1 MTMSDSPLPP
11 SDARD
16 ELQDFFSQEE
26 FLAFF
31 NFHQPAPAG
40 QKTLEGLCKVARPRT
55 GTRSAQVN
63 YLCLTF
69 VVDTP
74 GQEAEHRIEGL
85 LDQINVAV
93 FKPRVPALQSITSVP
108 ASMRGSENYVHQM
121 DLIFAR
127 GTVLDPREIIPL
139 ILFTFREATGL
150 KTESPQWWD
159 EDALAPPPSETEKA
173 NWGNRLKA
181 LWKAMGK

>member
-1 MTMSDSPLPP
+1 MSDLPLPN
-11 SDARD
+11 SDAQD

-31 NFHQPAPAG
+31 NFYQSAPGNAR
-40 QKTLEGLCKVARPRT
+40 TMEGLCKVARPKV
-55 GTRSAQVN
+55 GSQSARVN

-69 VVDTP
+69 VVDTM
-74 GQEAEHRIEGL
+74 GAGSEDRIEQVIDKL
-85 LDQINVAV
+85 TMASL
-93 FKPRVPALQSITSVP
+93 KPQLPSIQSITSVP

-121 DLIFAR
+121 DLIFKT
-127 GTVLDPREIIPL
+127 GVELDPRETIPV
-139 ILFTFREATGL
+139 ILFTFRNATGL

-159 EDALAPPPSETEKA
+159 EDALDAPAPSETEKA

-181 LWKAMGK
+181 LWKAMGH

>member
-1 MTMSDSPLPP
+1 MSDLPLPN
-11 SDARD
+11 SDAID

-31 NFHQPAPAG
+31 NFYLPAPGG
-40 QKTLEGLCKVARPRT
+40 QRTLEGLCKVARPKA
-55 GTRSAQVN
+55 GSKSARVN

-74 GQEAEHRIEGL
+74 NKAAETRIEEL
-85 LDQINVAV
+85 LDKVQVGS
-93 FKPRVPALQSITSVP
+93 FKAQLPSIQSVTSVP
-108 ASMRGSENYVHQM
+108 ASTRGSENYVHQM
-121 DLIFAR
+121 DLIF
-127 GTVLDPREIIPL
+127 GQKTTLEIREVIPM
-139 ILFTFREATGL
+139 IMFTFRSVTGM

-159 EDALAPPPSETEKA
+159 ENAVAPAASETEKA

-181 LWKAMGK
+181 LWGALGK